1 MRRGYR
7 TSEFCKPVTLACLAL
22 VCLGAVLCTAAIA
35 PRASMY
41 PDRTVK
47 IVVPYA
53 PGGPTDL
60 AARVVAERLTARY
73 GQSFIVDN
81 KPGANGV
88 IGVQTVTQSTPDGY
102 TLLVH
107 GSAGVTMYQAI
118 TKQPAFETLRD
129 LSPVTVLAYYDLI
142 LCAPPEAP
150 FRDFKGFLDYA
161 KAHPGKI
168 SYGSAGIGAM
178 NHVGTEWLKDLA
190 GIDVVHVPYRGDAP
204 VASDLINGTLSI
216 AFVSSNVALPFIRS
230 GKLKALA
237 VPNKQRMAALPDVPT
252 IAELGFPM
260 FDLRPWAALFG
271 PAKLPAPIIESLGR
285 TLREE
290 LARPELQ
297 QRLVEL
303 GMEAGTTTPAE
314 LGNVIRTTTQ
324 QWKDVATKAR
334 LEVD

>member
-1 MRRGYR
+1 MRTCNRIV
-7 TSEFCKPVTLACLAL
+7 EFFKPVALVWLAIVCLAT
-22 VCLGAVLCTAAIA
+22 VLCTAAVA

-41 PDRTVK
+41 PERTVK
-47 IVVPYA
+47 VVVPYA
-53 PGGPTDL
+53 PGGPSDL
-60 AARVVAERLTARY
+60 AGRVVAERLSAHF

-88 IGVQTVTQSTPDGY
+88 IGVQTVTQSAPDGY

-107 GSAGVTMYQAI
+107 GSAGVTIYQA
-118 TKQPAFETLRD
+118 TARQPVFETLRD
-129 LSPVTVLAYYDLI
+129 LSPVTIVTYFDLI
-142 LCAPPEAP
+142 LCAPPQAP
-150 FRDFKGFLDYA
+150 FGDFKGFLEYA

-204 VASDLINGTLSI
+204 VASDLVNGTLGI

-230 GKLKALA
+230 GKLQALA
-237 VPNKQRMAALPDVPT
+237 VPNMQRLAALPDVPT
-252 IAELGFPM
+252 IAEQGFPT
-260 FDLRPWAALFG
+260 FELRPWAALFG

-285 TLREE
+285 ALKEE
-290 LARPELQ
+290 MARPEFQ

-303 GMEAGTTTPAE
+303 GMEAGTSTPAE
-314 LGNVIRTTTQ
+314 LGNIISTTTQ
-324 QWKDVATKAR
+324 QWKQVATKAHI
-334 LEVD
+334 EVE